1 MKLKAIHLFLLLLV
15 ILFFSCCLGTV
26 IEGYTERTAQENEV
40 DASNNDADADADTDT
55 DSATIYKRE
64 TGNSATI
71 YRGENGN
78 NAVVTDTPSNL
89 GGDPNI
95 ETGTNTAYGPNGG
108 SAEVKEGPYG
118 AQAAKI
124 TGPAG
129 NSAVVVA
136 NQNGVRRRE
145 IPRGD
150 EDLYILKSEIVP
162 PVCPKCPSICP
173 SSSRTEPAPP
183 CPACARCPEPAFDC
197 KKVPNYNSNN
207 SSYLPKPMLSDFSTF
222 GS

>member
-15 ILFFSCCLGTV
+15 ILFCSCCLGTV
-26 IEGYTERTAQENEV
+26 IEGYTERTVE
-40 DASNNDADADADTDT
+40 NNDGD
-55 DSATIYKRE
+55 
-64 TGNSATI
+64 SATI
-71 YRGENGN
+71 YRGVNGN
-78 NAVVTDTPSNL
+78 SAVVTN
-89 GGDPNI
+89 PNN
-95 ETGTNTAYGPNGG
+95 ESGNNVNTSTVYGPNGG

-118 AQAAKI
+118 AQAAKV

-129 NSAVVVA
+129 NSAVVA
-136 NQNGVRRRE
+136 NPNGVIRRE

-162 PVCPKCPSICP
+162 PVCPKCPTICP
-173 SSSRTEPAPP
+173 NNRTEPPPP
-183 CPACARCPEPAFDC
+183 CPPCARCPEPAFDC

-207 SSYLPKPMLSDFSTF
+207 DRYLPKPMLSDFSTF

>member
-26 IEGYTERTAQENEV
+26 IEGYTERIAE
-40 DASNNDADADADTDT
+40 DNDNDSDSDN
-55 DSATIYKRE
+55 DSATIYKGE

-78 NAVVTDTPSNL
+78 NAVVTDTTSNVD
-89 GGDPNI
+89 GDPNI
-95 ETGTNTAYGPNGG
+95 AYGPTVGG
-108 SAEVKEGPYG
+108 AEVDEGPYG

-124 TGPAG
+124 SGPAG

-173 SSSRTEPAPP
+173 SSSRTEPVPP
-183 CPACARCPEPAFDC
+183 CPACARCPEPAFEC